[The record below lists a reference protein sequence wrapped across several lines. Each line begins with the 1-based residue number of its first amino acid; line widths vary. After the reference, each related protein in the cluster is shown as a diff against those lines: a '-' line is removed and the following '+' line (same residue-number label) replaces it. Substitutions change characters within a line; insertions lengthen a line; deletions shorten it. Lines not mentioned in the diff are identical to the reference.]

1 MVGEEILCQ
10 CMPSVVRT
18 IVPPRPTTQ
27 HASADGAAP
36 AVRSAS
42 TPLCSRSHGLPGMKR
57 EIEPCAPIIHTTEW
71 SGGETATADA
81 AVAPAVEL
89 DSIAEPRPPAPRT
102 ERENADALAVGLDSI
117 AEFPSSAPPSVAD
130 FARLAR
136 LAVAVL
142 EAGIDGPDADI
153 NTLPEPPL
161 AAAAP
166 AAATDAGAPGAPVE
180 PARTAGAVAAGAP
193 VASRRVSSAVME
205 GGGAAFAAPP
215 PSMTGCSAKSSRW
228 ARAFRS
234 GPAAISSRMPWG
246 FARAA
251 LLRRACKAPAASASS
266 GDAASCGDA
275 LNSRSGA
282 GSCRS
287 AGAFT
292 AICGAVLAAPDLD
305 AAVEP
310 ASFFSSVW
318 TEADCRAIS
327 V

>member
-1 MVGEEILCQ
+1 
-10 CMPSVVRT
+10 MPSVVRT

-27 HASADGAAP
+27 HALADGAAP

-102 ERENADALAVGLDSI
+102 ERENTGALAVGLGSI

-130 FARLAR
+130 FARLAI

-153 NTLPEPPL
+153 NTLLEPPL

-166 AAATDAGAPGAPVE
+166 AAATDAGAAGAAGAAPAAPVE

-193 VASRRVSSAVME
+193 VASRRASSAVMR

-215 PSMTGCSAKSSRW
+215 PMAGRSAKSSRLS
-228 ARAFRS
+228 RAFRS
-234 GPAAISSRMPWG
+234 G
-246 FARAA
+246 
-251 LLRRACKAPAASASS
+251 
-266 GDAASCGDA
+266 
-275 LNSRSGA
+275 
-282 GSCRS
+282 
-287 AGAFT
+287 
-292 AICGAVLAAPDLD
+292 
-305 AAVEP
+305 
-310 ASFFSSVW
+310 
-318 TEADCRAIS
+318 
-327 V
+327 